1 MHGVHHGLNKTQYV
15 QFAPVLLLCHSHRNG
30 PAPGRFRMMFDL
42 HDMYYFVH
50 VVDHKSITAAARALR
65 LPRTTI
71 NDRLNQLE
79 MRLGVRL
86 IDRTLPQ
93 LAVTEVG
100 KDFYRHT
107 SAMLQHAEEAEL
119 AVRERMTNPGG
130 MVKISVTPATA
141 QFVMRHLIPAFSRK
155 HPSVRLMQR
164 TSNVEASIVAEG
176 FDIAIQAHALPLQD
190 SSLIQR
196 PLAKSPCMLFCS
208 PLLFDDPRALRRP
221 EDIKS
226 TPTLFML
233 NNGAPSKW
241 TLHHR
246 DGEDVSV
253 PLSPALITDCM
264 KTLKDAAVAGLG
276 VVALPAYACKAELRA
291 GTLVSVLQEW
301 SAGEANLTALVPY
314 GQNRLPSVRALLD
327 FLVEQVPGVVTTE

>member
-1 MHGVHHGLNKTQYV
+1 
-15 QFAPVLLLCHSHRNG
+15 
-30 PAPGRFRMMFDL
+30 MMFDL

-71 NDRLNQLE
+71 SDRLNQLE

-93 LAVTEVG
+93 LAVTDIG
-100 KDFYRHT
+100 KDYYRHT
-107 SAMLQHAEEAEL
+107 SAMLQHAQEAEF
-119 AVRERMTNPGG
+119 AVRQRMTTTGG
-130 MVKISVTPATA
+130 LIKISVTPATA
-141 QFVMRHLIPAFSRK
+141 QFLMRHLLPAFSRK
-155 HPSVRLMQR
+155 YPGVRLMQR
-164 TSNVEASIVAEG
+164 TSNAAASIVAEG
-176 FDIAIQAHALPLQD
+176 FDVAIQAHALPLQD

-196 PLAKSPCMLFCS
+196 PLATSPCMLLCS
-208 PLLFDDPRALRRP
+208 PSLFDGSRAPRRP
-221 EDIKS
+221 EDLKG

-233 NNGAPSKW
+233 SNGAPCKW

-246 DGEDVSV
+246 DGEEVTV
-253 PLSPALITDCM
+253 PLSPALMTDCM

-276 VVALPAYACKAELRA
+276 VVALPAYTCKAELSSGR
-291 GTLVSVLQEW
+291 LVRILHEW
-301 SAGEANLTALVPY
+301 TAGEANLTALVPY

-327 FLVEQVPGVVTTE
+327 FLVEHVPGVVTLE